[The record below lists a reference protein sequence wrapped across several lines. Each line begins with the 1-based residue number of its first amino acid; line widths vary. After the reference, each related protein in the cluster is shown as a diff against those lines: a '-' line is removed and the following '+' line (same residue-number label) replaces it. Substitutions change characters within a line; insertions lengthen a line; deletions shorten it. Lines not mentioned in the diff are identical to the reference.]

1 MGFDEEAELV
11 KGQKV
16 EKEKAVEVVKPKPG
30 VKVKKAKKEV
40 EETEIERLEKE
51 LEGLKSEEVETDPLD
66 LGVEEGIETTI
77 VVKEL
82 PTQQI
87 RKHKDEKTGKITNFV
102 TIEEALTDMENYF
115 RKLSGGV

>member
-1 MGFDEEAELV
+1 MGFDEEAELIE
-11 KGQKV
+11 GQKV
-16 EKEKAVEVVKPKPG
+16 KEVKVVKPKPG

-51 LEGLKSEEVETDPLD
+51 LEGLKSEEVKTDPLD
-66 LGVEEGIETTI
+66 LGVEEGIETTV

-87 RKHKDEKTGKITNFV
+87 RKLKDEKTGNITNFI
-102 TIEEALTDMENYF
+102 TIEEALTDMEKHF
-115 RKLSGGV
+115 RGLSGGL